1 MSTPIIACRNLVRRY
16 GGTVVLDRLDLDV
29 YEGEF
34 FALLGRSGSGKTTVL
49 RLLAGFDQPDSG
61 TIEIAGRSVA
71 GPGAFVP
78 PEKRRIGMVFQE
90 YALFPHLTVAQ
101 NVGYGLRGEPSR
113 AERVAEVLDLV
124 GLGGLEERAPG
135 ELSGGQQQRV
145 ALARALAPRPD
156 VVLLD
161 EPFSNLDAGLRVRLR
176 DELHEIL
183 REAGTTA
190 VFVTHDQEEALSLA
204 DRVAVLQD
212 GRIAQAAPPE
222 VLYRFPATRQIAE
235 FVGEA
240 NLLRG
245 YAHGETV
252 TCPVGRS
259 PLPLYR
265 PAQGP
270 VDVML
275 RPEWLVA
282 EADPDGEAVVVR
294 RIYFGHDQLMVVRLE
309 DGQDLQVR
317 LGPDQSFERGERVS
331 LLVHGP
337 VVAYPRRHTNGW
349 EWAAAAAEQDP
360 ALR

>member
-1 MSTPIIACRNLVRRY
+1 MSTPIITCRKLVRRY
-16 GGTVVLDRLDLDV
+16 GGTTVLDQLDLDV

-49 RLLAGFDQPDSG
+49 RLLAGFDRPDGG
-61 TIEIAGRSVA
+61 TIEIAGRCVA
-71 GPGAFVP
+71 GPGTFVP
-78 PEKRRIGMVFQE
+78 PEERRIGMVFQE

-113 AERVAEVLDLV
+113 AERIAEVLDLV
-124 GLGGLEERAPG
+124 GLSGLEERSPG

-145 ALARALAPRPD
+145 ALARALAPRPE

-183 REAGTTA
+183 REAGATA

-204 DRVAVLQD
+204 DRVAVLQA
-212 GRIAQAAPPE
+212 GRIAQVAPPE

-235 FVGEA
+235 FVGET

-245 YAHGETV
+245 YAHGDTV

-259 PLPLYR
+259 PLPLCR

-275 RPEWLVA
+275 RPESLVA
-282 EADPDGEAVVVR
+282 KANPDGEAVVMR

-331 LLVHGP
+331 LSVCGP
-337 VVAYPRRHTNGW
+337 VVAYPHRHTNGR
-349 EWAAAAAEQDP
+349 EWAAAAAEQGSTQQ
-360 ALR
+360 